1 MVGSGAAN
9 VLDGAGGNDILD
21 GGLGADTLKGGARND
36 TYLVDNAADVVVEA
50 ANGGID
56 TVQATVSYALSAEVE
71 NLVLLGAAVSGTGNA
86 GANALTG
93 NDAANVLDGAGGND
107 ILDGGVGA
115 DTLKGGAGNDTFLV
129 DNAGDVVVEAA
140 NGGVDTVQATVSYA
154 LAA

>member
-50 ANGGID
+50 ANGGTD
-56 TVQATVSYALSAEVE
+56 TVQATVSYALAAEVE

-93 NDAANVLDGAGGND
+93 NAAANVLDGAGGND
-107 ILDGGVGA
+107 I
-115 DTLKGGAGNDTFLV
+115 FLV
-129 DNAGDVVVEAA
+129 DNFGDQFRSWRAA
-140 NGGVDTVQATVSYA
+140 ASPQSLILLRIRGGTFD
-154 LAA
+154 